1 MGVVSHREALIVG
14 LTRRPLGAVTMILF
28 HAVARTTYL
37 TPEVRAIVV
46 VTIASENSST
56 LMMRLTSAEVI

>member
-28 HAVARTTYL
+28 RAVARMTYL
-37 TPEVRAIVV
+37 TPEKAALVP
-46 VTIASENSST
+46 TIASEHSSVF
-56 LMMRLTSAEVI
+56 MMRLTAAEKVF